1 MGDLH
6 YYNYAADCTDVANF
20 PSPRFASE
28 YGYQSFP
35 SFETWRPV
43 TQQVRHHCTSQA
55 QAPSI
60 GVCFDPEAS
69 PFFTIRAR
77 AGRLAPVL

>member
-6 YYNYAADCTDVANF
+6 YYNYAADCTDVASF

-43 TQQVRHHCTSQA
+43 TQQVPLHCTSQA
-55 QAPSI
+55 QPRPHRSY
-60 GVCFDPEAS
+60 FDPN
-69 PFFTIRAR
+69 FTTRAH